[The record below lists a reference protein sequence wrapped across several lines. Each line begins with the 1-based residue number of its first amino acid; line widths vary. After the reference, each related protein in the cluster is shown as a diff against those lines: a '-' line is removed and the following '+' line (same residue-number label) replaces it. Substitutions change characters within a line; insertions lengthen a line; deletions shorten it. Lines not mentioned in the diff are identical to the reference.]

1 MSKQAKDPDTLLHD
15 SLFLELCVGFV
26 VARHSRAPLAW
37 QVCLHLCAC
46 ERGRG
51 ANQAQVGQ
59 ALLPTRELHRFYRFK
74 SIAEAVITGLINDDE
89 GGWLWNA
96 EHRSKGK

>member
-1 MSKQAKDPDTLLHD
+1 
-15 SLFLELCVGFV
+15 
-26 VARHSRAPLAW
+26 
-37 QVCLHLCAC
+37 
-46 ERGRG
+46 
-51 ANQAQVGQ
+51 VGQ